1 MERVIVKKID
11 DLDDIVFNL
20 EKKQSLLTS
29 KIIKLNEQL
38 SKSKNNMTL
47 GKGSSSQIANSSQQ
61 TKSIM
66 EYFQQKS
73 QFIKQDKSVD

>member
-11 DLDDIVFNL
+11 DLDDIVFSL

-29 KIIKLNEQL
+29 KVIKLNEQL
-38 SKSKNNMTL
+38 SKSKTIIEL
-47 GKGSSSQIANSSQQ
+47 GKGSSIQIVNSSKQ

-66 EYFQQKS
+66 EYFQSKS
-73 QFIKQDKSVD
+73 QAIKQDKSVD